1 MAFTLE
7 YDTSLEFSV
16 GVCSYQATAAL
27 FGGDPLPG
35 FITFDSDTLNFNIA
49 TTSLADVGPYDI
61 EAVVE
66 FDPALSTFSMN
77 FSINVLDPC
86 ETATVFATVISD
98 WESILIPEMRQSF
111 GEFTTSEHIDCGLF
125 GYTVTSS
132 TPAIDQSWISVDA
145 ASNEVVIDLS

>member
-1 MAFTLE
+1 MPE
-7 YDTSLEFSV
+7 
-16 GVCSYQATAAL
+16 
-27 FGGDPLPG
+27 
-35 FITFDSDTLNFNIA
+35 FITFDSDTLEFNIISS
-49 TTSLADVGPYDI
+49 SLDDVGLYDI
-61 EAVVE
+61 DVIASFEPV
-66 FDPALSTFSMN
+66 LSTFLLN